1 MSLASVH
8 SIRTTTGRDRRLG
21 KRRDSDAALAPAE
34 RQHARV
40 EGGGRHEGA
49 GGGGRPALT
58 VCPGGVDAD
67 DATLTKVLHERVMHE
82 GMQPA
87 DKGGGGA
94 MRAATMA
101 WTGGG
106 GEGAR
111 GGVDDLPEAGGADGG
126 RAKVV
131 LGVMMRA

>member
-101 WTGGG
+101 WTGGVG
-106 GEGAR
+106 RAR
-111 GGVDDLPEAGGADGG
+111 AAAWTISPRPEERTEAG
-126 RAKVV
+126 RKLCLVS
-131 LGVMMRA
+131 